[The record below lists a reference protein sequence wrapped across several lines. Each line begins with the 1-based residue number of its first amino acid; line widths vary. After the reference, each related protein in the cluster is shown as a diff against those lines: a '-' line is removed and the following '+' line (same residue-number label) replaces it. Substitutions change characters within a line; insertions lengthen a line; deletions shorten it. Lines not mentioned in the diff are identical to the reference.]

1 MKTDITGLVALVTGA
16 NRGLGAEFVRQ
27 LLDRGVA
34 KVYAAVR
41 RPDSLHSDDGRIVP
55 LELDVTDE
63 DSIRRAAAVAGDVTL
78 LVNNAGIDRNQSLVT
93 GDLALARAELD
104 TNFWGPVLMTRA
116 FAPIIEHN
124 GGGGVISMHSALSW
138 YAVGSYSV
146 SKAALWS
153 ATNSTRVELALRGIH
168 VVGVHVGWVDTDMAS
183 EATSPKET
191 AGDVV
196 AQALDAIEARQG
208 EVVVGDVAQRVK
220 SALTAPVEA
229 LYPQLRA

>member
-1 MKTDITGLVALVTGA
+1 MTDITGQIALVTGA

-27 LLDRGVA
+27 LLERGVE

-41 RPDSLHSDDGRIVP
+41 RPDSLQAGDERIVP

-63 DSIRRAAAVAGDVTL
+63 ESIVRAAEDAGDVTL
-78 LVNNAGIDRNQSLVT
+78 LINNAGIDRNQSLVT
-93 GDLALARAELD
+93 GDLALARAEFD

-116 FAPIIEHN
+116 FAPIIERN

-138 YAVGSYSV
+138 YAIGSYSV

-153 ATNSTRVELALRGIH
+153 ATNSARVELAPQGIH
-168 VVGVHVGWVDTDMAS
+168 VVGVHVGWVDTDMA
-183 EATSPKET
+183 AGAAGPKES
-191 AGDVV
+191 ADEVV
-196 AQALDAIEARQG
+196 GQALDAFESGRGEA
-208 EVVVGDVAQRVK
+208 VVGDVALRVK
-220 SALTAPVEA
+220 GALSEPVEA